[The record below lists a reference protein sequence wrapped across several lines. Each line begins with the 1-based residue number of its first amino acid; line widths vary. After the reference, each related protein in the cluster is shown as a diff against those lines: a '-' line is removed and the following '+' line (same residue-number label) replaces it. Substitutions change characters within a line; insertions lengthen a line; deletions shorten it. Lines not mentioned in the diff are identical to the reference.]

1 MMVDCCELRTSVHCP
16 FLAVFWF
23 VFRFGV
29 WVVRG
34 ATFCFF
40 SRAILH
46 DYTRIKNLRTVILGA

>member
-29 WVVRG
+29 WVVLLFVSFPG
-34 ATFCFF
+34 LFCM
-40 SRAILH
+40 ITLE
-46 DYTRIKNLRTVILGA
+46 